1 MFNTTDVTVRNN
13 LNQSL
18 NINAVSGTIV
28 KSCVKSFIIRFNAKS
43 EIAKDIL
50 DKNPRMVK
58 YTEYH
63 ENRYGSGHRYAEPI
77 YEPIVVLQIML
88 CGDNE
93 FLAEIIWKEDFDKMM
108 EPQIV
113 ELKDDNCSVTN
124 QKLAVYE
131 EIVNSGNCNVCG
143 KRSTCE
149 YCPKLGEL
157 IRYNCPLYERKKE
170 D

>member
-13 LNQSL
+13 NNYNQSL

-28 KSCVKSFIIRFNAKS
+28 KSYVKSFIVRFNSKS

-63 ENRYGSGHRYAEPI
+63 ENRYNPAHRIEKPI

-88 CGDNE
+88 CGNDE
-93 FLAEIIWKEDFDKMM
+93 FLAEIMWEDDFDKMM
-108 EPQIV
+108 EPQII
-113 ELKDDNCSVTN
+113 E
-124 QKLAVYE
+124 QKE
-131 EIVNSGNCNVCG
+131 E
-143 KRSTCE
+143 
-149 YCPKLGEL
+149 
-157 IRYNCPLYERKKE
+157 
-170 D
+170 